1 MARNP
6 HLGSSLDELLREEG
20 TLEEFQAVAIKEVI
34 AWQLD
39 QAIKE
44 RKISRSRLA
53 ELMHTSRS
61 QIRRMLDPHDGNVTI
76 ETLQRAAAV
85 IGRKVCVELV

>member
-6 HLGSSLDELLREEG
+6 HLGSSLAELLREEG

-39 QAIKE
+39 QAIKQ

-53 ELMHTSRS
+53 ELMHASGRA
-61 QIRRMLDPHDGNVTI
+61 VT
-76 ETLQRAAAV
+76 EDRQLTALLADLA
-85 IGRKVCVELV
+85 GRPGTR